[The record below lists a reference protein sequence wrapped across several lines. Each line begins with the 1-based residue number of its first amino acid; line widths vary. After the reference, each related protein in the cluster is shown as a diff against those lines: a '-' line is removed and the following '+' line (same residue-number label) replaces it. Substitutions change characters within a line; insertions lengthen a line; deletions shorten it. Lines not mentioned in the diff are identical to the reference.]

1 MDILGDGSFTIT
13 MDAGDLSKGMR
24 KSKRYPR
31 NSKRLVECKGAVGYD
46 GVLQVLDDLTDNVID
61 TSVITD
67 SFPFPQIFVFTNMII
82 VCGQKKIYEYIS
94 GALSLMITASLGGDL
109 WSAVDFHNFVY
120 MSNGQ
125 VTIQRL
131 AESGVYEEITTQPV
145 ANSICN
151 FNGQVLI
158 GAV

>member
-61 TSVITD
+61 QLCLIYVK
-67 SFPFPQIFVFTNMII
+67 II
-82 VCGQKKIYEYIS
+82 VFDYFTK
-94 GALSLMITASLGGDL
+94 SL
-109 WSAVDFHNFVY
+109 
-120 MSNGQ
+120 
-125 VTIQRL
+125 
-131 AESGVYEEITTQPV
+131 
-145 ANSICN
+145 NS
-151 FNGQVLI
+151 
-158 GAV
+158 